1 MKRLFRWLLFVS
13 IVPFILGC
21 VTTTSDYTALR
32 NDLNQLTRLYNE
44 QQKEIVAIK
53 QQVIDYKTFLDR
65 SPSRDAFEAI
75 RNSQIKL
82 NDQISEIND
91 ELQQLQNRLEESTY
105 RINKTLKE
113 SSEERAQLRTEIDA
127 LKEELESLKEKIALL
142 QAPPQQ
148 EAVAKETKTPTPT
161 QPAEKTKEKKELTPF
176 DIYQAALKKLESGKL
191 EEARTDFQDFI
202 KKYKDSDLV
211 DNAQFWI
218 AESYYKEGSYEDAI
232 LEYDALINK
241 YPKSN
246 KVPGAMLKQAY
257 SFLKLDD
264 TNTAKVILNRL
275 IQRFPNSKEA
285 ELAKKK
291 LKSISKAKKK
301 TQ

>member
-1 MKRLFRWLLFVS
+1 MKTLIRWLLFVGT
-13 IVPFILGC
+13 VPVIFGC

-44 QQKEIVAIK
+44 QQKELVAIK
-53 QQVIDYKTFLDR
+53 QQVIDYKSFLDR
-65 SPSRDAFEAI
+65 SPSKDAFEAI

-113 SSEERAQLRTEIDA
+113 STEERAQLRAEIDS
-127 LKEELESLKEKIALL
+127 LKEELASIKEKIALIGTTA
-142 QAPPQQ
+142 QQKTVPQTQ
-148 EAVAKETKTPTPT
+148 
-161 QPAEKTKEKKELTPF
+161 QPAPQAQPATETKEKKELTPF
-176 DIYQAALKKLESGKL
+176 DVYQAALKKLEQGKIK
-191 EEARTDFQDFI
+191 EARADFQDFI

-257 SFLKLDD
+257 SFLKLND
-264 TNTAKVILNRL
+264 TNTARVILNRL

-291 LKSISKAKKK
+291 LESISKAKKK

>member
-1 MKRLFRWLLFVS
+1 MKRLFRWLIFVS
-13 IVPFILGC
+13 TVPFILGC

-75 RNSQIKL
+75 RSSQIRL

-105 RINKTLKE
+105 RINKTLKV

-142 QAPPQQ
+142 QTPSPQ
-148 EAVAKETKTPTPT
+148 ETISRKPEYISQT
-161 QPAEKTKEKKELTPF
+161 QPAEEKKELTPV
-176 DIYQAALKKLESGKL
+176 DIYKAALKKLESGKF

-202 KKYKDSDLV
+202 KKHKDSDLV

-275 IQRFPNSKEA
+275 IQRFPDSKEA
-285 ELAKKK
+285 KLAKKK
-291 LKSISKAKKK
+291 LESISKAKTK

>member
-1 MKRLFRWLLFVS
+1 MKRLVRLLLF
-13 IVPFILGC
+13 ITTVPLIISC
-21 VTTTSDYTALR
+21 VTTSDYTVLR

-65 SPSRDAFEAI
+65 SPTRDAFEAI

-91 ELQQLQNRLEESTY
+91 ELQQLQNRLDESTY
-105 RINKTLKE
+105 KINKTLKE
-113 SSEERAQLRTEIDA
+113 NNEERTQLKAEIDA
-127 LKEELESLKEKIALL
+127 LKEELDNIKEKIALL

-148 EAVAKETKTPTPT
+148 EAVSKEPEPAPQT
-161 QPAEKTKEKKELTPF
+161 QPVEEKKELTPF
-176 DIYQAALKKLESGKL
+176 DIYQAALKKLEDGKL
-191 EEARTDFQDFI
+191 EEARADFQSFI
-202 KKYKDSDLV
+202 KKYRDSDLI

-232 LEYDALINK
+232 LEYDVLINK

-285 ELAKKK
+285 KLAKKK
-291 LKSISKAKKK
+291 LESINKAKKK